1 MHLALELAVAA
12 LGNFIDSGADY
23 LLTTTYPGLVALKA
37 ASGHRQLATAHLS
50 SPFRLPKPIRLIR
63 EECTEKDDFIEKS
76 LGLWDLRPLR
86 AGRIVSTE
94 NASGAYHIH

>member
-23 LLTTTYPGLVALKA
+23 LLTTTYPGLV
-37 ASGHRQLATAHLS
+37 RTN
-50 SPFRLPKPIRLIR
+50 RLPKPIRLIR

-86 AGRIVSTE
+86 AGRIVCTE